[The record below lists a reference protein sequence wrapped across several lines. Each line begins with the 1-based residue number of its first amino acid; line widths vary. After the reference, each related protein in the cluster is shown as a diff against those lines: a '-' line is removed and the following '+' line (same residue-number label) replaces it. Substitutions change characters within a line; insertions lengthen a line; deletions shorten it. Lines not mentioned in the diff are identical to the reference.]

1 MTKTTKKYDL
11 IIIGA
16 GAAGLTAAIYGSR
29 RELKTLVLSM
39 NLGGQAAMAS
49 EIENY
54 PGAETKSGIELMKK
68 FSSQAKK
75 FGAEI
80 IYDRVEKISAK
91 GGPASGGEKYPFKI
105 KSTKDNYQVKAVILA
120 LGKTPRRLNVPG
132 EGKYHGKGVVYCA
145 TCDAPLF
152 KNKNVAVV
160 GGGNSAFDAAILLA
174 KNITRGKK
182 VYLIHRRDEFR
193 AEEYRVVT
201 FEQMPRTEI
210 LLNSEIKELRG
221 NDFLQKAIIIN
232 NKTGKETEL
241 EIEGLFVE
249 IGYEVEPTLFKD
261 LVKIDEIN
269 QIKTLNCGETSTPG
283 IFAAGDVSDIPYKQI
298 VISAG
303 AGAKAALCA
312 YDYINKNNK

>member
-1 MTKTTKKYDL
+1 MTKKMQKYDV

-16 GAAGLTAAIYGSR
+16 GAAGLTAAIYTAR

-39 NLGGQAAMAS
+39 NLGGQAALAS

-54 PGAETKSGIELMKK
+54 PGSDSKSGVELMKK
-68 FSSQAKK
+68 FAEQAEK

-80 IYDRVEKISAK
+80 VFDLAKKIEKKDMAFNIQS
-91 GGPASGGEKYPFKI
+91 ERNKYEA
-105 KSTKDNYQVKAVILA
+105 KAVILA
-120 LGKTPRRLNVPG
+120 LGKTPRQLNVPG
-132 EGKYHGKGVVYCA
+132 EGKFHGKGVVYCA

-152 KNKNVAVV
+152 KGKVVAVV
-160 GGGNSAFDAAILLA
+160 GGGNSSFDAALLLTQIA
-174 KNITRGKK
+174 KK

-193 AEEYRVVT
+193 AEEYRVEKLKKAKNAE
-201 FEQMPRTEI
+201 F
-210 LLNSEIKELRG
+210 LLNSEIKDLKG
-221 NDFLQKAIIIN
+221 DDFLKSAVIIN
-232 NKTGKETEL
+232 NKTNKELEI

-261 LVKIDEIN
+261 LVDIDELN
-269 QIKTLNCGETSTPG
+269 QIKTLNCGQTSTPG
-283 IFAAGDVSDIPYKQI
+283 VFAAGDVSDIPYKQI

-312 YDYINKNNK
+312 YDYINKNKK

>member
-1 MTKTTKKYDL
+1 MQKYDV

-16 GAAGLTAAIYGSR
+16 GAAGLTAAIYASR
-29 RELKTLVLSM
+29 RELNTLVLSM

-54 PGAETKSGIELMKK
+54 PGTETKSGVELMKK
-68 FSSQAKK
+68 FSHQAKK

-80 IYDRVEKISAK
+80 IFDRVKKIN
-91 GGPASGGEKYPFKI
+91 KI
-105 KSTKDNYQVKAVILA
+105 KSDFGVKTENNNYQSKTIILA
-120 LGKTPRRLNVPG
+120 LGKTPRRLNIPG

-152 KNKNVAVV
+152 KDKIVAVV
-160 GGGNSAFDAAILLA
+160 GGGNSAFDAAILLTKIA
-174 KNITRGKK
+174 KK

-193 AEEYRVVT
+193 AEEYRVEKFKKIPNAEFILNSTVAKLEGKE
-201 FEQMPRTEI
+201 FLEQAEI
-210 LLNSEIKELRG
+210 LNLKNNQKSKIKI
-221 NDFLQKAIIIN
+221 K
-232 NKTGKETEL
+232 
-241 EIEGLFVE
+241 GLFVE

-261 LVKIDEIN
+261 LVEIDKLN
-269 QIKTLNCGETSTPG
+269 QIKTQIYGETSAPG
-283 IFAAGDVSDIPYKQI
+283 IFAAGDVTDIPYKQI

-312 YDYINKNNK
+312 YDYIHNK

>member
-1 MTKTTKKYDL
+1 MTNTTNKYDL

-16 GAAGLTAAIYGSR
+16 GAAGLTAAIYASR

-54 PGAETKSGIELMKK
+54 PGAETKSGLELMKK
-68 FSSQAKK
+68 FSDQAKK

-80 IYDRVEKISAK
+80 IFDRVEKI
-91 GGPASGGEKYPFKI
+91 EKADDIIKI
-105 KSTKDNYQVKAVILA
+105 KSAKDNFETKAVILA
-120 LGKTPRRLNVPG
+120 LGKTPRRLNVPS

-152 KNKNVAVV
+152 KDKIVAVV
-160 GGGNSAFDAAILLA
+160 GGGNSAFDAALLLTQ
-174 KNITRGKK
+174 ITKK

-193 AEEYRVVT
+193 AEEYRVEK
-201 FEQMPRTEI
+201 FKKMENSEF
-210 LLNSEIKELRG
+210 LLNSEVKELKG
-221 NDFLQKAIIIN
+221 NDFLQSAVVVN
-232 NKTGKETEL
+232 NKTKKEQEL
-241 EIEGLFVE
+241 KIEGLFVE
-249 IGYEVEPTLFKD
+249 IGYEVKPTLFKD

-303 AGAKAALCA
+303 AGAKAALCV
-312 YDYINKNNK
+312 YDYINKNKK

>member
-1 MTKTTKKYDL
+1 MANETKKYDV
-11 IIIGA
+11 IIVGA
-16 GAAGLTAAIYGSR
+16 GAAGLTAAIYASR

-54 PGAETKSGIELMKK
+54 PGAETKSGVELMKK

-80 IYDRVEKISAK
+80 IFDRVEKIEK
-91 GGPASGGEKYPFKI
+91 SGDIIKI
-105 KSTKDNYQVKAVILA
+105 KSSKDKFESKAVILA

-152 KNKNVAVV
+152 KDKNVAVV
-160 GGGNSAFDAAILLA
+160 GGGNSAFDAAILLTQIC
-174 KNITRGKK
+174 KH
-182 VYLIHRRDEFR
+182 VYLIHRREEFR
-193 AEEYRVVT
+193 AEEYRVDKFKKIKNAELV
-201 FEQMPRTEI
+201 
-210 LLNSEIKELRG
+210 LNSEVKELKG
-221 NDFLQKAIIIN
+221 DDFLKSIVVIN
-232 NKTGKETEL
+232 NKTNEEKEL
-241 EIEGLFVE
+241 EVEGLFVE

-261 LVKIDEIN
+261 LVAIDEIN
-269 QIKTLNCGETSTPG
+269 QIKTQTCGETSTPG

-312 YDYINKNNK
+312 YDYIHKTK

>member
-1 MTKTTKKYDL
+1 MNKYDV

-16 GAAGLTAAIYGSR
+16 GAAGLTAAIYASR

-54 PGAETKSGIELMKK
+54 PGAETKSGVELMKK
-68 FSSQAKK
+68 FADQAKK

-80 IYDRVEKISAK
+80 IYDRAEKI
-91 GGPASGGEKYPFKI
+91 EKADDIIKI
-105 KSTKDNYQVKAVILA
+105 KSSKDNFEAKAVILA
-120 LGKTPRRLNVPG
+120 LGKTPRLLNVSG

-152 KNKNVAVV
+152 KDKIVAVV
-160 GGGNSAFDAAILLA
+160 GGGNSAFDAAILLTQIA
-174 KNITRGKK
+174 KK

-193 AEEYRVVT
+193 AEEYRVEK
-201 FEQMPRTEI
+201 FKKMPNSEF
-210 LLNSEIKELRG
+210 LLNSEVKELKG
-221 NDFLQKAIIIN
+221 NDFLRSVVIIN
-232 NKTGKETEL
+232 NKTNKETEL
-241 EIEGLFVE
+241 EIQGLFVE
-249 IGYEVEPTLFKD
+249 IGYEVEPALFKD
-261 LVKIDEIN
+261 LVEIDEIN
-269 QIKTLNCGETSTPG
+269 QIKTKICGETSTPG
-283 IFAAGDVSDIPYKQI
+283 IFAAGDISDIPYKQI

-312 YDYINKNNK
+312 YDYIHRTNTNRTH